1 MTELLK
7 MVPARARQI
16 TYAVLAAALFGYGLW
31 EASNGDWKT
40 FVLGLVGA
48 ISSEMARQNVTVPEP
63 APTYTNFVLSE
74 PTPTSPEK

>member
-48 ISSEMARQNVTVPEP
+48 ISSEMARQNVDVP
-63 APTYTNFVLSE
+63 PTYTNFVLSE